1 MNNNKESN
9 QPIRLTE
16 QDIHFLVEEAVKG
29 YLVENGMD
37 EGLWNNLKG
46 AFKPMGQVANQA
58 MNKTGQAATNK
69 FNNAAQ
75 GIKNAANRIGQ
86 GMQNTANKVRQVAQS
101 GANTMKAGWQNAKLQ
116 GLKDDTVKALN
127 NYLQYAQQTVGA
139 GDATVK
145 AVQNCIQILNRNAN
159 LGNART
165 SAFKNQFQRN
175 MGMRT
180 AN

>member
-1 MNNNKESN
+1 MNNNRKSN

-16 QDIHFLVEEAVKG
+16 QDLHFLVEEAVKG
-29 YLVENGMD
+29 YIVENGVD

-46 AFKPMGQVANQA
+46 AFKPMGQVANKA
-58 MNKTGQAATNK
+58 INNAGQAASNK
-69 FNNAAQ
+69 FNNARQ
-75 GIKNAANRIGQ
+75 GIQNAASRVGQ
-86 GMQNTANKVRQVAQS
+86 GIYNTANKVGQVAQS

-145 AVQNCIQILNRNAN
+145 AVQNCIQILNRNAS

-165 SAFKNQFQRN
+165 SAFKNQFQKN